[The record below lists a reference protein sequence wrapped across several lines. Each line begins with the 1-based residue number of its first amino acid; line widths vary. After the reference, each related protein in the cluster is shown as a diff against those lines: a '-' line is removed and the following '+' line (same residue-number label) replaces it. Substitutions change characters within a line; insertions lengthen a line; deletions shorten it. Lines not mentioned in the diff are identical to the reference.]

1 MVATLRHGQA
11 DERGGVEGSK
21 RTQRTARF
29 TAAARRHPQVV
40 RRLEWLQRHPAFVG
54 VVAAGAIALVFYLDL
69 RVQALVWSGFYL
81 VPLTLLA
88 ISMRP
93 RVVAGA
99 AVVCLALATGVM
111 IAQELLSVET
121 ALVLVYGLL
130 AGGALVMLSFLLER
144 VSLYS
149 SYAIVRAQMAEAT
162 ADIIGWAHDR
172 DDLDEML
179 EYALERLGEQ
189 VDAVAGVLL
198 LRENGEFAGA
208 AGFGIGHDAR
218 SVRVA
223 ADALPAATEALAADR
238 AVVRDAAAAAAGDA
252 FAGELA
258 TVMPLDRALFLPL
271 KALDKDVGVVVLTRP
286 RERGDYREEQ
296 ILFAEAVASYVAV
309 AVENVGLMLE
319 LSGRRRALELVR
331 DASLDFA
338 QAIETS
344 DILETVVMRLLTALG
359 MDACDLYEVDMERAE
374 LRLLVSY
381 GDAQFDTAA
390 TGEPVYSFEEFASSA
405 AAVHSRGP
413 IVITSPDDPRLSAEE
428 RTYFLRYGHRTQLS
442 ISLRIRDRVIGLVEL
457 FDNGQTRALSDEELD
472 LARTICRFAALAID
486 KARLYDEQR
495 ATSERLDRQTV
506 QLTQLQAFTLDL
518 SRSLDTAEPEDIM
531 TEVGEAVIELVGVR
545 AAAIVATEAE
555 VVGVRKM
562 VTSHGVD
569 AAALEA
575 DLLGPRRTL
584 LAPSADSLLSGPSLA
599 PWRPVDRDGLLIAPI
614 ESDAPVNASL
624 LVAVDKLDGSFSA
637 TDGLLLS
644 TLAAQL
650 GSSLHNAIAYQR
662 EHAIAETFQTAL
674 LMDPPVIPG
683 IEVGVCYRA
692 ATDAARVG
700 GDFYDLVSLG
710 PGRLMVMV
718 GDVCG
723 KGLAAAAQSA
733 VVRYMVRAYAAD
745 GSPGEALSRL
755 NSTLLT
761 QSPSQPFVTLVLAYV
776 DVARHLIEY
785 ASAGHPRP
793 LVLAGRSEFP
803 VPTEGDLPAGVQ
815 RGVVY
820 PTNRVVLPDDSS
832 ILLYTDGLSE
842 ARRGKELYTE
852 ARLRREF
859 VARHE
864 RPAQDLADAMLG
876 AVAEFADGVLDDD
889 TAIVVVK
896 LP

>member
-1 MVATLRHGQA
+1 MTATLRHVGA
-11 DERGGVEGSK
+11 DERGGVEGTK
-21 RTQRTARF
+21 PTRRTIRF
-29 TAAARRHPQVV
+29 AAAARRHPQVV
-40 RRLEWLQRHPAFVG
+40 RRLEWLQRHPVA
-54 VVAAGAIALVFYLDL
+54 VAAAAAAGIGFVFYLDL
-69 RVQALVWSGFYL
+69 RVEALVWAGFYL

-88 ISMRP
+88 MAMRP
-93 RVVAGA
+93 RVVAMA
-99 AVVCLALATGVM
+99 ALVCLGMATGVM
-111 IAQELLSVET
+111 LKQELLSLDT
-121 ALVLVYGLL
+121 ALVLVYGVL
-130 AGGALVMLSFLLER
+130 AGGALVMLSYLLGR

-189 VDAVAGVLL
+189 IEAAAGVLL
-198 LRENGEFAGA
+198 LREDGDFVGA
-208 AGFGIGHDAR
+208 AGFGLGHEAR

-223 ADALPAATEALAADR
+223 AHEMPAATEALAADR
-238 AVVRDAAAAAAGDA
+238 AVVRDAGVAGDA
-252 FAGELA
+252 FAGALA
-258 TVMPLDRALFLPL
+258 GFMPLDRALVLPL
-271 KALDKDVGVVVLTRP
+271 KALDNDVGVVVITRP

-296 ILFAEAVASYVAV
+296 ILFAEAVANYIAV
-309 AVENVGLMLE
+309 AVQNVGLMLE

-338 QAIETS
+338 QAVETS
-344 DILETVVMRLLTALG
+344 DILEAVVMRLLTALE
-359 MDACDLYEVDMERAE
+359 MDACDIYDVDVERGE

-381 GDAQFDTAA
+381 GDSSFDETEAA
-390 TGEPVYSFEEFASSA
+390 ERAYSFEEFASSA

-413 IVITSPDDPRLSAEE
+413 VVITSADDPRLSEVE
-428 RTYFLRYGHRTQLS
+428 RDYFIRNGHKTQLS

-457 FDNGQTRALSDEELD
+457 FDNEEARALGSEELD
-472 LARTICRFAALAID
+472 LARTICRFAALALD
-486 KARLYDEQR
+486 KARLYEEQR
-495 ATSERLDRQTV
+495 ATAERLDRQTV
-506 QLTQLQAFTLDL
+506 QLTQLQGFALEL
-518 SRSLDTAEPEDIM
+518 SRSLDTALPEDIM
-531 TEVGEAVIELVGVR
+531 AEVGEAVIDLVGVR
-545 AAAIVATEAE
+545 AAAIVSCEADA
-555 VVGVRKM
+555 VGVRKM
-562 VTSHGVD
+562 VARRGVD
-569 AAALEA
+569 PAALEA
-575 DLLGPRRTL
+575 DLLGPRRGL
-584 LAPSADSLLSGPSLA
+584 LRLPADPLLSAPDIVASL
-599 PWRPVDRDGLLIAPI
+599 PVDRDGLLIAPI
-614 ESDAPVNASL
+614 ESDAPVSASL
-624 LVAVDKLDGSFSA
+624 LVAVDKLEGPFTA
-637 TDGLLLS
+637 ADGLLLS

-692 ATDAARVG
+692 ATEAARVG

-710 PGRLMVMV
+710 PGRLMVTV

-723 KGLAAAAQSA
+723 KGLQAAAQSA

-793 LVLAGRSEFP
+793 LVLAGREEFS
-803 VPTEGDLPAGVQ
+803 VPTEGDLPVGVQ

-820 PTNRVVLPDDSS
+820 TTNRVVLPDDSS
-832 ILLYTDGLSE
+832 VLLYTDGLSD
-842 ARRGKELYTE
+842 ARRGRELFTE

-859 VARHE
+859 AARHDL
-864 RPAQDLADAMLG
+864 PAQQLANGMLE
-876 AVAEFADGVLDDD
+876 AVAEFAGGMLDDD
-889 TAIVVVK
+889 TAVVVVK

>member
-1 MVATLRHGQA
+1 
-11 DERGGVEGSK
+11 
-21 RTQRTARF
+21 
-29 TAAARRHPQVV
+29 
-40 RRLEWLQRHPAFVG
+40 
-54 VVAAGAIALVFYLDL
+54 
-69 RVQALVWSGFYL
+69 
-81 VPLTLLA
+81 
-88 ISMRP
+88 
-93 RVVAGA
+93 
-99 AVVCLALATGVM
+99 M
-111 IAQELLSVET
+111 I
-121 ALVLVYGLL
+121 
-130 AGGALVMLSFLLER
+130 
-144 VSLYS
+144 
-149 SYAIVRAQMAEAT
+149 
-162 ADIIGWAHDR
+162 
-172 DDLDEML
+172 
-179 EYALERLGEQ
+179 
-189 VDAVAGVLL
+189 
-198 LRENGEFAGA
+198 
-208 AGFGIGHDAR
+208 
-218 SVRVA
+218 
-223 ADALPAATEALAADR
+223 
-238 AVVRDAAAAAAGDA
+238 
-252 FAGELA
+252 
-258 TVMPLDRALFLPL
+258 
-271 KALDKDVGVVVLTRP
+271 
-286 RERGDYREEQ
+286 
-296 ILFAEAVASYVAV
+296 
-309 AVENVGLMLE
+309 E

-338 QAIETS
+338 QAVETS
-344 DILETVVMRLLTALG
+344 DILEAVVMRLLTALD

-374 LRLLVSY
+374 LHLLVSY
-381 GDAQFDTAA
+381 GDSPFE
-390 TGEPVYSFEEFASSA
+390 EPASSVRAYSFEEFASSA

-413 IVITSPDDPRLSAEE
+413 IVITSADDPRLSEEE
-428 RTYFLRYGHRTQLS
+428 RGYFLRYGHRTQLS
-442 ISLRIRDRVIGLVEL
+442 IALRIRDRVIGLVEL
-457 FDNGQTRALSDEELD
+457 FDNEEARALRAEELD

-495 ATSERLDRQTV
+495 ATARRLDHQTV
-506 QLTQLQAFTLDL
+506 QLTQLQAFSLEL
-518 SRSLDTAEPEDIM
+518 SRSLDTAVPESIM
-531 TEVGEAVIELVGVR
+531 TEVGEAVVELVGVR
-545 AAAIVATEAE
+545 AAAIVSCEAD

-562 VTSHGVD
+562 VTSHDVD
-569 AAALEA
+569 PAALES
-575 DLLGPRRTL
+575 DLLGPRRPL
-584 LAPSADSLLSGPSLA
+584 LTPPADPLLSA
-599 PWRPVDRDGLLIAPI
+599 PDIASSRPVDRDGLLIAPI

-624 LVAVDKLDGSFSA
+624 LVAVDKLDGPFTA

-776 DVARHLIEY
+776 DVARHSIEY

-793 LVLAGRSEFP
+793 LVLAGRDEFP

-820 PTNRVVLPDDSS
+820 ATNRVVLPDDST
-832 ILLYTDGLSE
+832 ILMYTDGLSD
-842 ARRGKELYTE
+842 ARRGRELFTE
-852 ARLRREF
+852 RRLRKTL
-859 VARHE
+859 AAHHDL
-864 RPAQDLADAMLG
+864 PAQELADAMLG
-876 AVAEFADGVLDDD
+876 TVADFADGVLDDD
-889 TAIVVVK
+889 SAIVVVK

>member
-1 MVATLRHGQA
+1 
-11 DERGGVEGSK
+11 VEGTK
-21 RTQRTARF
+21 PTERTVRF
-29 TAAARRHPQVV
+29 AAATRRHPQLV
-40 RRLEWLQRHPAFVG
+40 RRLEWLQRHPLG
-54 VVAAGAIALVFYLDL
+54 VAAAAAAGIGFVYYLDL
-69 RVQALVWSGFYL
+69 RVEALVWAGFYL

-88 ISMRP
+88 IAMRP
-93 RVVAGA
+93 RVVAVA
-99 AVVCLALATGVM
+99 VVVCLALATSVM
-111 IAQELLSVET
+111 VKQELLSLET

-130 AGGALVMLSFLLER
+130 AGGALVMLSFLLGR
-144 VSLYS
+144 VSMYS

-179 EYALERLGEQ
+179 QYALERLGEQ
-189 VDAVAGVLL
+189 VDAEAGVLL
-198 LRENGEFAGA
+198 LSEDGGFVGA
-208 AGFGIGHDAR
+208 AGFGLGRDAR

-223 ADALPAATEALAADR
+223 AQGLPAATEALVADR
-238 AVVRDAAAAAAGDA
+238 AVVRDAAVAGDA

-258 TVMPLDRALFLPL
+258 DVMSLDRALVLPL
-271 KALDKDVGVVVLTRP
+271 KALDNDVGVAVLTRP

-309 AVENVGLMLE
+309 AVQNVGLMLQ

-344 DILETVVMRLLTALG
+344 DILEAVVMRLLTALD
-359 MDACDLYEVDMERAE
+359 MDACDVYDVDVERAE

-381 GDAQFDTAA
+381 GESWFE
-390 TGEPVYSFEEFASSA
+390 EPHDPERVYTFEEFASSA
-405 AAVHSRGP
+405 AAVHSRGLV
-413 IVITSPDDPRLSAEE
+413 VITSPDDPRLSEEE
-428 RTYFLRYGHRTQLS
+428 RDYFVRYGHKTQLS

-457 FDNGQTRALSDEELD
+457 FDNDQVREISTEELD
-472 LARTICRFAALAID
+472 LARTICRFAALALD
-486 KARLYDEQR
+486 KARFYDEQR
-495 ATSERLDRQTV
+495 ATAERLDHQTV
-506 QLTQLQAFTLDL
+506 QLTQLQAFSLEL
-518 SRSLDTAEPEDIM
+518 SRSLDAAVPEDIM
-531 TEVGEAVIELVGVR
+531 AEVGQAVIDLVGVR
-545 AAAIVATEAE
+545 AAAIVSCEAD

-569 AAALEA
+569 PAALEA
-575 DLLGPRRTL
+575 DLLGPRRAL
-584 LAPSADSLLSGPSLA
+584 LRPPADPLLSA
-599 PWRPVDRDGLLIAPI
+599 PDIVASRPVDREGLLIAPI
-614 ESDAPVNASL
+614 ESDAPVSASL
-624 LVAVDKLDGSFSA
+624 LVAVDKLEGPFSA
-637 TDGLLLS
+637 ADGLLLS

-674 LMDPPVIPG
+674 LTDPPVVPG

-723 KGLAAAAQSA
+723 KGLTAAAQSA

-761 QSPSQPFVTLVLAYV
+761 QTPSQPFVTLVLAYI

-793 LVLAGRSEFP
+793 LVLAGRDEFP

-820 PTNRVVLPDDSS
+820 ATNRVVLPDDSS
-832 ILLYTDGLSE
+832 VLLYTDGLSD
-842 ARRGKELYTE
+842 ARRGRELFTE

-859 VARHE
+859 AARHDL
-864 RPAQDLADAMLG
+864 PAQDLAEAMLE
-876 AVAEFADGVLDDD
+876 AVAQFANGVLDDD

>member
-1 MVATLRHGQA
+1 M
-11 DERGGVEGSK
+11 EGST
-21 RTQRTARF
+21 RTQRSARF
-29 TAAARRHPQVV
+29 VAAARRHPQVV
-40 RRLEWLQRHPAFVG
+40 RRLEWLQRHPAA
-54 VVAAGAIALVFYLDL
+54 VAAVAAAGIAFVVYLDL
-69 RVQALVWSGFYL
+69 RVEGLVWAGFYL

-88 ISMRP
+88 VSMRP
-93 RVVAGA
+93 RVVGVA
-99 AVVCLALATGVM
+99 AVVCLGLTLGVM
-111 IAQELLSVET
+111 FAQDMLNVDT
-121 ALVLVYGLL
+121 ALVLVYGVL
-130 AGGALVMLSFLLER
+130 AGGALVMLSYLLER

-189 VDAVAGVLL
+189 VDAVSGVLL
-198 LRENGEFAGA
+198 LREDGAFAGA
-208 AGFGIGHDAR
+208 AGFGLGRDAR
-218 SVRVA
+218 AVRVA
-223 ADALPAATEALAADR
+223 AQALPAAPEALAADR
-238 AVVRDAAAAAAGDA
+238 AVVRDATLAGDA

-258 TVMPLDRALFLPL
+258 GFMSLERALVLPL

-296 ILFAEAVASYVAV
+296 ILFAEAVASDVAV
-309 AVENVGLMLE
+309 AVENAGLMIE

-338 QAIETS
+338 QAVETS
-344 DILETVVMRLLTALG
+344 EIHEAVVMRLLTALD
-359 MDACDLYEVDMERAE
+359 MDACDIYDVDVEHAE
-374 LRLLVSY
+374 LRLLVNY
-381 GDAQFDTAA
+381 GASAFDEPES
-390 TGEPVYSFEEFASSA
+390 GEPVYSFEQFASSA

-413 IVITSPDDPRLSAEE
+413 IVITSADDPRLSEVE
-428 RTYFLRYGHRTQLS
+428 RAYFLRNGHKTQLS

-457 FDNGQTRALSDEELD
+457 FDNEETRALGTEELD
-472 LARTICRFAALAID
+472 LARTICRFAALALD

-495 ATSERLDRQTV
+495 ATARRLDRQTV
-506 QLTQLQAFTLDL
+506 QLTQLQAFSLEL
-518 SRSLDTAEPEDIM
+518 SRSLDTAVPESIM
-531 TEVGEAVIELVGVR
+531 TEVGEAVVELVGVR
-545 AAAIVATEAE
+545 AAAIVSCEAD

-562 VTSHGVD
+562 VTSHDVD
-569 AAALEA
+569 PAALEA
-575 DLLGPRRTL
+575 DLLGPRRPL
-584 LAPSADSLLSGPSLA
+584 LTPPTDPFLSAPDIASS
-599 PWRPVDRDGLLIAPI
+599 RPVDRDGLLIAPI

-624 LVAVDKLDGSFSA
+624 LVAVDKLDGPFTA

-723 KGLAAAAQSA
+723 KGLPAAAQSA

-793 LVLAGRSEFP
+793 LVLAGRDEFP

-820 PTNRVVLPDDSS
+820 TTNRVVLPDDSS
-832 ILLYTDGLSE
+832 ILMYTDGLSD
-842 ARRGKELYTE
+842 ARRGRELFTE
-852 ARLRREF
+852 RRLRRTL
-859 VARHE
+859 AAHHDL
-864 RPAQDLADAMLG
+864 PAQELADAMLG
-876 AVAEFADGVLDDD
+876 TVADFADGVLDDD
-889 TAIVVVK
+889 SAIVVVK